1 MLQGPAYDASCRD
14 ALIAQLNEALARWPY
29 RENYPWIT
37 LIDSATDAFPS
48 GAAQNTL
55 RDFLWLTFTRSDPAK
70 DIFGYNERTHE
81 KHWGCDAPMIVD
93 ARIKPHHQK
102 ALTLSDDIRNR
113 ARQILIE
120 ENILTEDR

>member
-1 MLQGPAYDASCRD
+1 METLRK
-14 ALIAQLNEALARWPY
+14 ALEGWGY
-29 RENYPWIT
+29 RENYPWVSLVDTTENI
-37 LIDSATDAFPS
+37 
-48 GAAQNTL
+48 NL
-55 RDFLWLTFTRSDPAK
+55 RDFLWMSFTRSDPAQ
-70 DIFGYNERTHE
+70 DVHGLNEEFRD
-81 KHWGCDAPMIVD
+81 KHWSIQAPLILD